1 MRPQGFATRMSCFLL
16 IGTLLGLLTACE
28 PASNQ
33 PYPNRPITYL
43 VPWNPGG
50 MTDLSARVLAAVL
63 QEKLG
68 QPVNVV
74 NRTGG
79 SGVVGHLT
87 LSKSKPDGYTI
98 GAVTVESTLMHWQ
111 GLTDLTVNDFTS
123 LALLSNNAAAITVR
137 ADAPWNTLDELIA
150 EIRANPGTLQASGTA
165 KGGIWD
171 LARIGFLQAIG
182 QPESAMPWVPS
193 QGAAPAL
200 QELVASGVDV
210 VTAALAEVDALRQA
224 GQVKVLG
231 VMADE
236 RMEAFPDV
244 PTLKEQGVDWSLG
257 GWVSVGAPA
266 GLPDEVSSTLAQ
278 AIAAAVK
285 DTALTQAFD
294 RSGFNLSYKNAAD
307 CRAFYETE
315 DQRNGQLLEA
325 AGLKK

>member
-1 MRPQGFATRMSCFLL
+1 MKSQDFTIRFICILFLGAL
-16 IGTLLGLLTACE
+16 CGLLPACE
-28 PASNQ
+28 PAGNQ
-33 PYPNRPITYL
+33 AYPSRPITYL

-50 MTDLSARVLAAVL
+50 MTDLSSRILAAVL

-87 LSKSKPDGYTI
+87 LSKAKPDGYTI

-111 GLTDLTVNDFTS
+111 GLTDLTVKDFTP
-123 LALLSNNAAAITVR
+123 LALLSNNASAITVR

-150 EIRANPGTLQASGTA
+150 AIRANPGKLLASGTA

-171 LARIGFLQAIG
+171 LARIGFLQAAG
-182 QPESAMPWVPS
+182 LPESAMPWVPS

-200 QELVASGVDV
+200 QELVANGVHV
-210 VTAALAEVDALRQA
+210 VTAALAEVDALRRA

-236 RMEAFPDV
+236 RLAEFPDV
-244 PTLKEQGVDWSLG
+244 PTLKEQGIAWSIG

-266 GLPDEVSSTLAQ
+266 GLPEEVKNALSA
-278 AIAAAVK
+278 AIEAAAT
-285 DTALTQAFD
+285 DTTLVNAFA
-294 RSGFNLSYKNAAD
+294 RSGFNLSFQPAAD
-307 CRAFYETE
+307 CAAFYEAE
-315 DQRNGQLLEA
+315 DLRNGQLLEV